1 MMEKKEKVF
10 LIGAGDHAKVVL
22 STLEACGVECAG
34 IYDDNP
40 ELWGRTLW
48 CLPIIG
54 AVSEMPDTP
63 ETMAVIAI
71 GSNTARRTIRE
82 RFKEVC
88 WPVFVHPQGIV
99 HSSVR
104 IGEGTVVFAGCII
117 ESDAEIGKQCL
128 INSGCFIGH
137 DSKIGDFCQM
147 APKSAIADSVML
159 GSGVFLGLGS
169 MVRPYT
175 TILDDVTVGMG
186 SSVVKK
192 LGPGGTYVGTPAR
205 RIMTPVVGS
214 D

>member
-22 STLEACGVECAG
+22 STLEACGVECVG

-54 AVSEMPDTP
+54 PVSEMPDTP

-71 GSNTARRTIRE
+71 GSNAVRREIRE
-82 RFKEVC
+82 KFKEVC
-88 WPVFVHPQGIV
+88 WPVFVHPQGMV

-117 ESDAEIGKQCL
+117 ESDTEIGKQCI

-137 DSKIGDFCQM
+137 DSRIGDYCHM

-159 GSGVFLGLGS
+159 GDSVFLGLGS

-205 RIMTPVVGS
+205 RVMTPVTGS

>member
-54 AVSEMPDTP
+54 PVSEMPDTP

-71 GSNTARRTIRE
+71 GSNAVRREIRE
-82 RFKEVC
+82 KFKEVC

-104 IGEGTVVFAGCII
+104 IGEGTIVFAGCII
-117 ESDAEIGKQCL
+117 ESDAVIGKQS
-128 INSGCFIGH
+128 IVNSGCFIGH
-137 DSKIGDFCQM
+137 DSRIGDYCHM
-147 APKSAIADSVML
+147 APKSAVADSVML
-159 GSGVFLGLGS
+159 GDGVFLGLGS

-205 RIMTPVVGS
+205 RIMTPVI
-214 D
+214 DKD

>member
-1 MMEKKEKVF
+1 MMEKRDKVF

-54 AVSEMPDTP
+54 PVSEMPDTP

-71 GSNTARRTIRE
+71 GSNVVRRKIRE
-82 RFKEVC
+82 RFREAC
-88 WPVFVHPQGIV
+88 WPVFVHPMGIV

-104 IGEGTVVFAGCII
+104 LGEGTVVFAGCII
-117 ESDAEIGKQCL
+117 ESDAVIGKQSI

-137 DSKIGDFCQM
+137 DSRIGDFCHM
-147 APKSAIADSVML
+147 APKSAIADSVTL
-159 GSGVFLGLGS
+159 GNGVFLGLGS

-186 SSVVKK
+186 SSVVK
-192 LGPGGTYVGTPAR
+192 LGLAEPMSVR
-205 RIMTPVVGS
+205 RQRIMTPVI
-214 D
+214 DKD

>member
-1 MMEKKEKVF
+1 MMEKRDKVF

-40 ELWGRTLW
+40 ELWGRTFW

-54 AVSEMPDTP
+54 PVSEMPDTP

-71 GSNTARRTIRE
+71 GSNVVRRKIRE
-82 RFKEVC
+82 RFREAC
-88 WPVFVHPQGIV
+88 WPVFVHPMAIV

-104 IGEGTVVFAGCII
+104 LGEGTVVFAGCII
-117 ESDAEIGKQCL
+117 ESDAVIGKQSI

-137 DSKIGDFCQM
+137 DSRIGDFCHM
-147 APKSAIADSVML
+147 APKSAIADSVTL
-159 GSGVFLGLGS
+159 GNGVFLGLGS

-175 TILDDVTVGMG
+175 TILDDVTIGMG

-192 LGPGGTYVGTPAR
+192 LGPCGTYVGTPAK
-205 RIMTPVVGS
+205 RIMTPVI
-214 D
+214 DKD

>member
-1 MMEKKEKVF
+1 MEKKEKVF

-22 STLEACGVECAG
+22 STLEACGVECVG

-54 AVSEMPDTP
+54 PVSEMPDTP

-71 GSNTARRTIRE
+71 GSNAVRREIRE
-82 RFKEVC
+82 KFKEVC
-88 WPVFVHPQGIV
+88 WPVFVHPQGMV

-117 ESDAEIGKQCL
+117 ESDTEIGKQCI

-137 DSKIGDFCQM
+137 DSRIGDYCHM

-159 GSGVFLGLGS
+159 GDSVFLGLGS

-205 RIMTPVVGS
+205 RVMTPVT
-214 D
+214 DKD

>member
-1 MMEKKEKVF
+1 MMEKRDKVF

-54 AVSEMPDTP
+54 PVSEMPDTP

-71 GSNTARRTIRE
+71 GSNVVRRRIRE
-82 RFKEVC
+82 RFREAC
-88 WPVFVHPQGIV
+88 WPVFVHPMGIV

-104 IGEGTVVFAGCII
+104 LGEGAVVFAGCII
-117 ESDAEIGKQCL
+117 ESDAVIGKQSI

-137 DSKIGDFCQM
+137 DSRIGDFCHM
-147 APKSAIADSVML
+147 APKSAIADSVTL
-159 GSGVFLGLGS
+159 GNGVFMGLGS

-192 LGPGGTYVGTPAR
+192 LGPGGTYVGTPAK
-205 RIMTPVVGS
+205 RIMTPVI
-214 D
+214 DKD

>member
-1 MMEKKEKVF
+1 MEKKEKVF

-117 ESDAEIGKQCL
+117 ESDAEIGKQCI

-169 MVRPYT
+169 MAVSYT
-175 TILDDVTVGMG
+175 HLDVYKRQKESAPTTM
-186 SSVVKK
+186 
-192 LGPGGTYVGTPAR
+192 R
-205 RIMTPVVGS
+205 
-214 D
+214 